1 MPETLWVNRVREF
14 GPLIISID
22 TKGNNLFEQNKVRF
36 NERKSSIVEK
46 INSQVRFIK

>member
-1 MPETLWVNRVREF
+1 VREF

-36 NERKSSIVEK
+36 NERKGSIIEK
-46 INSQVRFIK
+46 INAQVRFIK

>member
-1 MPETLWVNRVREF
+1 VREF

-22 TKGNNLFEQNKVRF
+22 TKGNNLFEQNKARF
-36 NERKSSIVEK
+36 NERKGAVIEK